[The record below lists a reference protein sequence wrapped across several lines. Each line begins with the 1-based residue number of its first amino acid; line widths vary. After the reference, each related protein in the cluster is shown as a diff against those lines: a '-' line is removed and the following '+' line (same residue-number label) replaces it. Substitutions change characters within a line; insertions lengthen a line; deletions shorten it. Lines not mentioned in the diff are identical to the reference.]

1 MKKIVTLSL
10 FLFFTCFCC
19 LLSWAQQPA
28 SPPANFKSA
37 IAKVNGVKIHY
48 VIGGKGDALVLI
60 HGFGQNWY
68 MWNRLLPELSKHFTV
83 IAPDLRGL
91 GESEKTEGGY
101 DKKTMATD
109 IHELVKKLGYNKASV
124 AGHDIGFM
132 VAYAYAAQFPEDVNK
147 LALIDALLPG
157 IEPVWTSY
165 GQKAWW
171 WNFFSW
177 PPAADVVTGREKTFM
192 TNFWPEMEYRKHSF
206 TNEETAEFV
215 RAYSVPGAIKCSFK
229 WFGAF
234 SQDVKDVPELAK
246 NKLNMPVLA
255 LAGQYHTASF
265 LEDHVK
271 LVANNVKAVT
281 VTDAKH
287 WLVQEQTEQVKKAL
301 LDFFIDQ

>member
-1 MKKIVTLSL
+1 MKQKIVRILFVLLVSFSSL
-10 FLFFTCFCC
+10 I
-19 LLSWAQQPA
+19 SNAQKPA
-28 SPPANFKSA
+28 SPPANFKSK
-37 IAKVNGVKIHY
+37 IANVNGIKIHY

-109 IHELVKKLGYNKASV
+109 IHELVKQLGYSKASV

-132 VAYAYAAQFPEDVNK
+132 VAYAYAAQYPGDVTK
-147 LALIDALLPG
+147 LALVDALLPG

-177 PPAADVVTGREKTFM
+177 PAAANVVTGREETFM
-192 TNFWPEMEYRKHSF
+192 TSFWPEMEYNKNSF
-206 TNEETAEFV
+206 TKEETAEFV
-215 RAYSVPGAIKCSFK
+215 RAYSVPGSIKCSFK
-229 WFGAF
+229 WFAAF
-234 SQDVKDVPELAK
+234 PQDEKDNLELAK

-255 LAGQYHTASF
+255 LAGEYHTASF

-271 LVANNVKAVT
+271 LVANNVKEVT
-281 VTDAKH
+281 VTNAKH

-301 LDFFIDQ
+301 LDFFE

>member
-1 MKKIVTLSL
+1 MRKIIVLLLALFMGIGSIRTL
-10 FLFFTCFCC
+10 
-19 LLSWAQQPA
+19 AQKPA
-28 SPPANFKSA
+28 MPPAGFKSN
-37 IAKVNGVKIHY
+37 IANVNGVKIHY

-91 GESEKTEGGY
+91 GESEKTDGGY

-109 IHELVKKLGYNKASV
+109 IHELVKQLGYSKASV

-132 VAYAYAAQFPEDVNK
+132 VAYAYAAQYPDDVKK
-147 LALIDALLPG
+147 LALVDALLPG

-177 PPAADVVTGREKTFM
+177 PAAANVVGGRERVFM
-192 TNFWPEMEYRKHSF
+192 TSFWPEMEYNHHSF
-206 TNEETAEFV
+206 TKMEIDEFV
-215 RAYSVPGAIKCSFK
+215 RAYSVAGSIKCSFK
-229 WFGAF
+229 WFAAF
-234 SQDVKDVPELAK
+234 TQDEKDFPELAK
-246 NKLNMPVLA
+246 NKLTMPVLA

-271 LVANNVKAVT
+271 LVANNVKAVI

-301 LDFFIDQ
+301 MDFFE